1 MTMELKEAEQD
12 IINEFTSSLCDLVV
26 NSRPMIQMLTMLADD
41 HSALAPAIVAAIE
54 KRLLQVKNWTVH
66 YFCLNRILIYFST
79 LFSLILIDL
88 NDLFYF

>member
-54 KRLLQVKNWTVH
+54 KRLLQVKNWTEH
-66 YFCLNRILIYFST
+66 YFCLNHILNDIST
-79 LFSLILIDL
+79 LYCLILII
-88 NDLFYF
+88 

>member
-1 MTMELKEAEQD
+1 MELKEAEQD

-54 KRLLQVKNWTVH
+54 KRLSQV
-66 YFCLNRILIYFST
+66 
-79 LFSLILIDL
+79 
-88 NDLFYF
+88 